1 MMIGQAISQK
11 RTELNTRQLTV
22 SKLEQVNAVQRLQRY
37 AEGSEI
43 PNLFRNI
50 AFPRVRHVLHGP
62 IVFPYESS
70 GVDIGLAGIV
80 ITVMGV
86 STFVASIP
94 LGIAADRYGR
104 KKLYIV
110 GNVTAS
116 AIIAI
121 FALTTNPV
129 ILLVAAAFE
138 GIAEGAFSAS
148 GNALLAEKAGD
159 ERRTSAFSLYGFA
172 SGIAFGLGS
181 FMISIIVI
189 FEIFGFTAKESHV
202 LLYVILAALSMASTL
217 IILKVSE
224 SKGLKKATAGVTGLL
239 PKKSKNVVIK
249 YVFSSAIIAFGAGMV
264 VPLMSLW
271 LGLRYGISDAISGP
285 ILGTSNIVIGVA
297 TLAAPPLAKRI
308 GLVRAIV
315 VTQGISTVF
324 MFATPLSPDYI
335 SASFVYTW
343 RAFLMNM
350 ASPLQQSMIMGLVAE
365 DERGTASGI
374 SAALWRLPNALS
386 TSIGAW
392 LMGIGLLAAPFFL
405 ASLFYI
411 VSIALFWYY
420 FRKTKMPEEMINA
433 R

>member
-1 MMIGQAISQK
+1 MFNDYKGMPKEAKYLIYSGILPSLALGMFYTDLSYF
-11 RTELNTRQLTV
+11 LTKV
-22 SKLEQVNAVQRLQRY
+22 QGVN
-37 AEGSEI
+37 
-43 PNLFRNI
+43 
-50 AFPRVRHVLHGP
+50 
-62 IVFPYESS
+62 
-70 GVDIGLAGIV
+70 IGLVGIV

-94 LGIAADRYGR
+94 LGIVADMYGR

-116 AIIAI
+116 VIIAI

-138 GIAEGAFSAS
+138 GISEGAFSAS

-159 ERRTSAFSLYGFA
+159 ERRTSAFSLFGFA
-172 SGIAFGLGS
+172 SGIAYGLGS

-189 FEIFGFTAKESHV
+189 FQIFGFTAKESHV
-202 LLYVILAALSMASTL
+202 LLYVILAALSLASTL

-224 SKGLKKATAGVTGLL
+224 SKGLKKSTPGVTGLL
-239 PKKSKNVVIK
+239 PKKSKSVVIK

-285 ILGTSNIVIGVA
+285 ILGASNVVIGVS

-335 SASFVYTW
+335 SASIIYTW

-392 LMGIGLLAAPFFL
+392 LMGMGLLAAPFFL
-405 ASLFYI
+405 ASLLYI

-420 FRKTKMPEEMINA
+420 FRKTKMPEEL
-433 R
+433 RKTR

>member
-1 MMIGQAISQK
+1 MFNDYKGMPKEAKYLIYSGILPSLAYGMFYTDLSYF
-11 RTELNTRQLTV
+11 LT
-22 SKLEQVNAVQRLQRY
+22 KVQ
-37 AEGSEI
+37 
-43 PNLFRNI
+43 
-50 AFPRVRHVLHGP
+50 
-62 IVFPYESS
+62 

-202 LLYVILAALSMASTL
+202 LLYVILAALSLASTL

-224 SKGLKKATAGVTGLL
+224 SRGLKKSTAGVTGLL

>member
-1 MMIGQAISQK
+1 MFNDYKGMPKEAKYLIYSGILPSLALGMFYTDLSYF
-11 RTELNTRQLTV
+11 LTKV
-22 SKLEQVNAVQRLQRY
+22 QGVN
-37 AEGSEI
+37 
-43 PNLFRNI
+43 
-50 AFPRVRHVLHGP
+50 
-62 IVFPYESS
+62 
-70 GVDIGLAGIV
+70 IGLVGIV

-94 LGIAADRYGR
+94 LGIVADMYGR

-116 AIIAI
+116 VIIAI

-138 GIAEGAFSAS
+138 GISEGAFSAS

-159 ERRTSAFSLYGFA
+159 ERRTSAFSLFGFA
-172 SGIAFGLGS
+172 SGIAYGLGS

-189 FEIFGFTAKESHV
+189 FQIFGFTAKESHV
-202 LLYVILAALSMASTL
+202 LLYVILAALSLASTL

-224 SKGLKKATAGVTGLL
+224 SKGLKKSTAGVTGLL
-239 PKKSKNVVIK
+239 PKKSKSVVIK

-285 ILGTSNIVIGVA
+285 ILGASNVVIGVS

-335 SASFVYTW
+335 SASIIYTW

-392 LMGIGLLAAPFFL
+392 LMGMGLLAAPFFL
-405 ASLFYI
+405 ASLLYI

-420 FRKTKMPEEMINA
+420 FRKTKMPEELRNT

>member
-1 MMIGQAISQK
+1 MFNDYKGMPKEAKYLIYSGILPSLALGMFYTDLSYF
-11 RTELNTRQLTV
+11 LTKV
-22 SKLEQVNAVQRLQRY
+22 QGVN
-37 AEGSEI
+37 
-43 PNLFRNI
+43 
-50 AFPRVRHVLHGP
+50 
-62 IVFPYESS
+62 
-70 GVDIGLAGIV
+70 IGLVGIV

-94 LGIAADRYGR
+94 LGIVADMYGR

-116 AIIAI
+116 VIIAI

-138 GIAEGAFSAS
+138 GISEGAFSAS

-159 ERRTSAFSLYGFA
+159 ERRTSAFSLFGFA
-172 SGIAFGLGS
+172 SGIAYGLGS

-189 FEIFGFTAKESHV
+189 FQIFGFTAKESHV
-202 LLYVILAALSMASTL
+202 LLYVILAALSLASTL

-224 SKGLKKATAGVTGLL
+224 SKGLKKSTPGVTGLL
-239 PKKSKNVVIK
+239 PKKSKSVVIK

-285 ILGTSNIVIGVA
+285 ILGASNVVIGVS

-335 SASFVYTW
+335 SASIIYTW

-392 LMGIGLLAAPFFL
+392 LMGMGLLAAPFFL
-405 ASLFYI
+405 ASLLYI

-420 FRKTKMPEEMINA
+420 FRKTKMPEEL
-433 R
+433 RKTH

>member
-1 MMIGQAISQK
+1 MIGQAISQK

>member
-1 MMIGQAISQK
+1 MFNDYKGMPKEAKYLIYSGILPSLALGMFYTDLSYF
-11 RTELNTRQLTV
+11 LT
-22 SKLEQVNAVQRLQRY
+22 KVQ
-37 AEGSEI
+37 
-43 PNLFRNI
+43 
-50 AFPRVRHVLHGP
+50 
-62 IVFPYESS
+62 
-70 GVDIGLAGIV
+70 GVDIGLVGIV

-86 STFVASIP
+86 STFVASVP
-94 LGIAADRYGR
+94 LGIAADMYGR

-138 GIAEGAFSAS
+138 GISEGAFSAS
-148 GNALLAEKAGD
+148 GSALLAEKAGD
-159 ERRTSAFSLYGFA
+159 ERRTSAFSLFGFA

-189 FEIFGFTAKESHV
+189 FQIFGFTAKESHV
-202 LLYVILAALSMASTL
+202 LLYVILAALSLASTL

-224 SKGLKKATAGVTGLL
+224 SKGLKKSTAGVTGLL

-271 LGLRYGISDAISGP
+271 LGLRYGITDAISGP

-335 SASFVYTW
+335 SASFVYTV

-392 LMGIGLLAAPFFL
+392 LMGMGLLAAPFFL

-420 FRKTKMPEEMINA
+420 FRKTKMPEELTSA

>member
-1 MMIGQAISQK
+1 LFNDYKGMPKEAKYLIYSGILPSLALGMFYTDLSYF
-11 RTELNTRQLTV
+11 LTKV
-22 SKLEQVNAVQRLQRY
+22 QGVN
-37 AEGSEI
+37 
-43 PNLFRNI
+43 
-50 AFPRVRHVLHGP
+50 
-62 IVFPYESS
+62 
-70 GVDIGLAGIV
+70 IGLVGIV

-94 LGIAADRYGR
+94 LGIVADMYGR

-116 AIIAI
+116 VIIAI

-138 GIAEGAFSAS
+138 GISEGAFSAS

-159 ERRTSAFSLYGFA
+159 ERRTSAFSLFGFA
-172 SGIAFGLGS
+172 SGIAYGLGS

-189 FEIFGFTAKESHV
+189 FQIFGFTAKESHV
-202 LLYVILAALSMASTL
+202 LLYVILAALSLASTL

-224 SKGLKKATAGVTGLL
+224 SKGLKKSTPGVTGLL
-239 PKKSKNVVIK
+239 PKKSKSVVIK

-285 ILGTSNIVIGVA
+285 ILGASNVVIGVS

-335 SASFVYTW
+335 SASIIYTW

-392 LMGIGLLAAPFFL
+392 LMGMGLLAAPFFL
-405 ASLFYI
+405 ASLLYI

-420 FRKTKMPEEMINA
+420 FRKTKMPEEM
-433 R
+433 RKTR